1 MSSRIKSYNSNK
13 TNLTTIEKNSM
24 TTLKNPFLIFLSIY
38 SSNLYILQ
46 KTEYRTLFTS
56 IKGIFHSNRLKNFL
70 LLPFFSSISNFTCLL
85 IGRNIINEQLFS
97 SFTSSLFYNNNNLF
111 KSLNFLFFLS
121 LPESHALS
129 KYIIQ
134 IKLKVLHTENK
145 DNLHNNFTKRFFSL
159 NRPSNLLVLL
169 FFQSSFSNLIFLYSV
184 FFFNS
189 SIFTASVNSSIFTYC
204 TLYNTLCSR
213 KYSYIYFES
222 KDIFKLNSIMVRSVI
237 NYIVLNG
244 FVSKSIIGVLYFNR
258 YFLFWFK

>member
-1 MSSRIKSYNSNK
+1 MSSHIKSYNSNI
-13 TNLTTIEKNSM
+13 TNLTTTEKISL

-38 SSNLYILQ
+38 SSNLYILK

-97 SFTSSLFYNNNNLF
+97 SFTSLLFYNNNLF
-111 KSLNFLFFLS
+111 KSLNLLFLLS

-145 DNLHNNFTKRFFSL
+145 DNLNNNFTKIFFSL
-159 NRPSNLLVLL
+159 NRPSNLLILL

-189 SIFTASVNSSIFTYC
+189 SIFSASVSSSIFTYC

-213 KYSYIYFES
+213 KYSYVYFEN

-244 FVSKSIIGVLYFNR
+244 FVSKSIIGILYFNR